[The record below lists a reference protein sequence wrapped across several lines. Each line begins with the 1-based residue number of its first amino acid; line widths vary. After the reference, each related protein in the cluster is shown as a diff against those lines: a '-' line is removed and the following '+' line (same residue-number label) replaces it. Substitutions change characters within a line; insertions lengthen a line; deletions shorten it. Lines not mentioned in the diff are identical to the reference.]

1 MRRGALGSQHADS
14 PHLQDL
20 LLQRRAPAPKRLVL
34 LLHRPNL
41 CRPHTRVGAG
51 VLPCWGLPPHSADI
65 AVLGGRCAVG
75 APVGRLPTQAGRE
88 SSVRGR
94 APRQR
99 GHRPKTA
106 GGCRE
111 LLGPARPGAQACLR
125 GDQPDATQGITRAAR
140 GLGGCYPLG
149 SSERMPRSSRT
160 GSARDTGWK
169 RRTFSCLGAWLG
181 VAERTPAILPARR
194 EQGQR
199 TELPPQL
206 PEVPQSSLQAPPPG
220 LQPAGGGCSP
230 GTSPPLPTAP
240 LALTAV
246 SRSFWL
252 YCSTSTMGPTGSSG
266 ALGPRSHGAGP
277 SSCRA
282 TETGW
287 AASSP
292 GTPLCPVGS
301 PDGTEQ
307 PGAAPRAHG
316 PLTPSDP
323 QHVKAGPLGVSLR
336 HRGDEPLTGMPGAP
350 AKSRSSSWASR
361 GLPEECASVPRALR
375 PEENTRAVCVR
386 RGRPRLSPRA
396 TGSMFGTRGP
406 CSPSGCPPLLSEGPH
421 GHRRAQTRLQTCLRA
436 RPGQLGPGHCLCPPP
451 CGWALPL
458 SHDLCGSDSRP
469 PQRTCWA
476 PGPQAPAPGGCLAG
490 AGQT

>member
-230 GTSPPLPTAP
+230 GTSPPLPSPPHRTP
-240 LALTAV
+240 RPHRSVQVLLAVLQHVHNGAHGQQ
-246 SRSFWL
+246 RSPGSEVTWSWAEQL
-252 YCSTSTMGPTGSSG
+252 QGDRDRLGRKLPWHPSLPRRLPRWHGAARGGPS
-266 ALGPRSHGAGP
+266 GPR
-277 SSCRA
+277 
-282 TETGW
+282 
-287 AASSP
+287 
-292 GTPLCPVGS
+292 TPY
-301 PDGTEQ
+301 
-307 PGAAPRAHG
+307 AF
-316 PLTPSDP
+316 
-323 QHVKAGPLGVSLR
+323 
-336 HRGDEPLTGMPGAP
+336 
-350 AKSRSSSWASR
+350 RSTARES
-361 GLPEECASVPRALR
+361 RALR
-375 PEENTRAVCVR
+375 CFFTPQ
-386 RGRPRLSPRA
+386 RGRTTYGNAR
-396 TGSMFGTRGP
+396 GS
-406 CSPSGCPPLLSEGPH
+406 CEV
-421 GHRRAQTRLQTCLRA
+421 QVQ
-436 RPGQLGPGHCLCPPP
+436 QLGL
-451 CGWALPL
+451 
-458 SHDLCGSDSRP
+458 
-469 PQRTCWA
+469 Q
-476 PGPQAPAPGGCLAG
+476 G
-490 AGQT
+490 AS